1 MNQTAFK
8 WDATGAKILK
18 AVQDNAHE
26 ELISLW
32 EEQNIKGLR
41 NEQLIQLYGSAFGA
55 IERRCLA
62 TLSSVTINV
71 VIDRV
76 LHLGSKKYSFFSL
89 VTIEPS
95 GLSLKG
101 LMQKNENYKTEELRD
116 GLTYLL
122 LEFLTVIGN
131 ITSDVLNESLHKEL
145 MEVTSESVLNRLELQ
160 RGDE

>member
-1 MNQTAFK
+1 M
-8 WDATGAKILK
+8 K
-18 AVQDNAHE
+18 AVQDNPHQK
-26 ELISLW
+26 LINLW
-32 EEQNIKGLR
+32 EEQNTKGLR
-41 NEQLIQLYGSAFGA
+41 SEQLIQLYGTAFGA

-76 LHLGSKKYSFFSL
+76 LHLGLKKHPFFSL

-101 LMQKNENYKTEELRD
+101 LTQKNENYKIEELRD
-116 GLTYLL
+116 GLGYLL

-145 MEVTSESVLNRLELQ
+145 MEVTSESVLKRPEIQ